1 MEETVRR
8 IIAAVRSRGDEA
20 VLEYTAKFGGP
31 SLQRGGAMRV
41 TAAEFRKAD
50 KATSQE
56 IKSALQ
62 LAHENVRDFAKR
74 GLRKNWRMKNRQ
86 VFRTG
91 KTFHPFCGRAITPP
105 SNSSSAVRH
114 PAVSHLHC
122 KF

>member
-50 KATSQE
+50 KAATSCSLHGPDLG
-56 IKSALQ
+56 ISALGR
-62 LAHENVRDFAKR
+62 LA
-74 GLRKNWRMKNRQ
+74 
-86 VFRTG
+86 
-91 KTFHPFCGRAITPP
+91 
-105 SNSSSAVRH
+105 
-114 PAVSHLHC
+114 
-122 KF
+122 